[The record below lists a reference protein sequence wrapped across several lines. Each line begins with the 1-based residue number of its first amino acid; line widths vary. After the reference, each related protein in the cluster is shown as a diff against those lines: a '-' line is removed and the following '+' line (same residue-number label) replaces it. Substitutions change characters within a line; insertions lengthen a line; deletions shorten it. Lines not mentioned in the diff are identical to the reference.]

1 MKICKLRLKNINSL
15 KGEWEIDFTKAPF
28 DDAGVFAIV
37 GPTGA
42 GKSTLLDAI
51 CLALY
56 HETPRLKVSPSQN
69 ELMTRH
75 TAECLAEVE
84 FEIKGKGY
92 RAFWGQ
98 RRARGNSDGKLQP
111 MTCELCEIDGTI
123 ITTKI
128 NEKIDKIAEITGLDF
143 SRFTKS
149 MLLAQGG
156 FSAFLNASA
165 NDRAELLEEL
175 TGTEIYG
182 QVSKWVFEK
191 HKAERQKIAQLEAI
205 NAQRQLMSEDDLQA
219 LIKQEKTIAAED
231 KKLSENLKQH
241 KINLEWRQIESN
253 LVTQLTTSQQRNE
266 DAIAALADFKPKQDA
281 LEKADVANKLRPQN
295 ESLKDIQRRKTEL
308 EREQA
313 EVSQKHLEQSKVI
326 EQLDVHTKSVKQTF
340 EAQTQLW
347 DALNEDIAN
356 SIQPLVSR
364 RESVNEQLVE
374 TNNLRNVIE
383 QKRLESLNALEQQK
397 QKHLESTLAC
407 ESNQQRLS
415 EWQAPEKIE
424 AQLSNWQ
431 YQQSSIQAQDQ
442 DLIRIAAEVSS
453 AQAAL
458 DSALSTFAAGKIAL
472 EKQTN
477 HAATLEQQLNVV
489 VEAFHAMSSG
499 RELNEWQDHFR
510 GLEIR
515 QQKSAEL
522 VHRYESYQGKRQ
534 QVQQIDDSIQALVT
548 QLTQQA
554 EQLVQQ
560 RQTYKEKNAH
570 CMDLAKLVDA
580 ERHIVSL
587 NELRQSLGEHDAC
600 PLCGSHEHEL
610 DQALHQEVNVEN
622 QMRLQQ
628 LQSELDA
635 LVQTGQA
642 LKADQ
647 KVVER
652 EQEMRHDQRLALLKE
667 LTTAESELLSM
678 LNDLMPL
685 TNVSGSYPLQV
696 FDSAR
701 MSSCVADIQQEWQG
715 VFELNQA
722 VLEKHQQRTALEQ
735 EFTSANTQMHQV
747 AQDLQQLEFQGRSL
761 RQTLE
766 SKQSEYQKTAT
777 EKDRIEQ
784 ALMASMTSS
793 DVPERYLASPLAE
806 SLSALQASLQ
816 LWRDTKV
823 NHDAQVKQIEQL
835 GYEISI
841 LEDRLKEGD
850 AQVNDVTLKANGL
863 REELDKIDAALFDK
877 LAGKSLSDVR
887 SVAQAA
893 LAGKRIDYETALKER
908 EQAQEAVTTLLA
920 TLKALEK
927 SLASLHKEWESAGSA
942 WQVVLKEKG
951 FSDESTWQ
959 LACLT
964 EADLKTLQDMSVVL
978 KETMTRQAALL
989 TQSEDALLDHTN
1001 QKPTNEL
1008 TGNGSLDNTSLD
1020 NTSLDELLA
1029 LVETLETQRQQLNR
1043 HLGEVSQKIR
1053 EEKQRREQAKA
1064 SVEELNR
1071 LRDELIHLDRLN
1083 HLIGSADGA
1092 KFRRF
1097 AQSLTLDHLVYL
1109 ANQHLNILHRRYQ
1122 LMRHEEAL
1130 SLAVVDTWQ
1139 ADVSRDTKTLSGG
1152 ESFLVSL
1159 ALALALSDLVSH
1171 KTSIDSLFLDEGF
1184 GTLDSETLESALDAL
1199 DNLHSSG
1206 KTIGIISHIS
1216 ALKERIP
1223 VQIKLTKQSGLGVS
1237 RLSAEF
1243 AVHTVDE

>member
-205 NAQRQLMSEDDLQA
+205 NAQRQLLSEDALQA
-219 LIKQEKTIAAED
+219 LIEQETTLAAED
-231 KKLSENLKQH
+231 KNLSAHLKQH
-241 KINLEWRQIESN
+241 KTNLEWHQTESN
-253 LVTQLTTSQQRNE
+253 LVAQLATSQQRNE
-266 DAIAALADFKPKQDA
+266 DAITALANFKPKQDA
-281 LEKADVANKLRPQN
+281 LDKADVANKLRPQN

-313 EVSQKHLEQSKVI
+313 EVSQKHLEQSQVI
-326 EQLDVHTKSVKQTF
+326 EQLDAHTKSVKQTF
-340 EAQTQLW
+340 EAQAQIWET
-347 DALNEDIAN
+347 LNDDIVN
-356 SIQPLVSR
+356 TIQPLVSR
-364 RESVNEQLVE
+364 RESVNEQLAE
-374 TNNLRNVIE
+374 TNNRRVSIE
-383 QKRLESLNALEQQK
+383 QKHRESLNALEQQK
-397 QKHLESTLAC
+397 QKRHESTLAC
-407 ESNQQRLS
+407 ENNEQRLS

-453 AQAAL
+453 AQTAL
-458 DSALSTFAAGKIAL
+458 ESALSTFSAGKNAL

-477 HAATLEQQLNVV
+477 HAATLEQQLNVT
-489 VEAFHAMSSG
+489 VEAFHVMSSG

-510 GLEIR
+510 GLDVR
-515 QQKSAEL
+515 QQKAAEL
-522 VHRYESYQGKRQ
+522 VLRYESSQGRRQ
-534 QVQQIDDSIQALVT
+534 QVTQIDDSIQALVT

-600 PLCGSHEHEL
+600 PLCGSHEH
-610 DQALHQEVNVEN
+610 DVDKALHQKVNVEN
-622 QMRLQQ
+622 QRRLQQ

-635 LVQTGQA
+635 LVQAGQA

-652 EQEMRHDQRLALLKE
+652 EQEMRHDQRLALVKE
-667 LTTAESELLSM
+667 LSTAENELLLM
-678 LNDLMPL
+678 LNDLTIL
-685 TNVSGSYPLQV
+685 TNVSESDPLQA
-696 FDSAR
+696 FDASR
-701 MSSCVADIQQEWQG
+701 MSSCVSAIQHEWQG
-715 VFELNQA
+715 VFEVNQA
-722 VLEKHQQRTALEQ
+722 VLEKHQQRMALEH
-735 EFTSANTQMHQV
+735 EFTSVSTQMQQM
-747 AQDLQQLEFQGRSL
+747 AQNLQQLEFQGRSL

-766 SKQSEYQKTAT
+766 SKQSEYQKTST
-777 EKDRIEQ
+777 EKDRIEE
-784 ALMASMTSS
+784 ALIASMIGSE
-793 DVPERYLASPLAE
+793 VPERYLASPLAK

-816 LWRDTKV
+816 LWRDAKV

-835 GYEISI
+835 GYEISV
-841 LEDRLKEGD
+841 LEDRLKESD
-850 AQVNDVTLKANGL
+850 VQVNEVTLKANRL
-863 REELDKIDAALFDK
+863 RDELDKIDAALFDK

-887 SVAQAA
+887 SVAQAT

-908 EQAQEAVTTLLA
+908 EQAQEAVTTLSA

-927 SLASLHKEWESAGSA
+927 SLGSLCKEFEVAVSA
-942 WQVVLKEKG
+942 WQITLQEKG
-951 FSDESTWQ
+951 FSEEQDWL

-978 KETMTRQAALL
+978 KDTMTRQAALL

-1001 QKPTNEL
+1001 QKPINEL

-1020 NTSLDELLA
+1020 ELVA

-1053 EEKQRREQAKA
+1053 EENQRREQAKA
-1064 SVEELNR
+1064 SVAELNA
-1071 LRDELIHLDRLN
+1071 LRDGLIHLDRLN

-1237 RLSAEF
+1237 RLSSEF

>member
-98 RRARGNSDGKLQP
+98 RRAHGNSDGKLQP
-111 MTCELCEIDGTI
+111 MTCELCELDGTI

-191 HKAERQKIAQLEAI
+191 HKTERQKIAQLEAV
-205 NAQRQLMSEDDLQA
+205 NAQRQLMSEDALQA
-219 LIKQEKTIAAED
+219 LIEQETSLAAED
-231 KKLSENLKQH
+231 KTLSDNLKQH
-241 KINLEWRQIESN
+241 KTNLEWRQTESN
-253 LVTQLTTSQQRNE
+253 LVKQLMTSQQHNE
-266 DAIAALADFKPKQDA
+266 NAIAALADFKPKQDA
-281 LEKADVANKLRPQN
+281 LEKAGVANTLRPQY
-295 ESLKDIQRRKTEL
+295 ESLKDIQRRKSDL
-308 EREQA
+308 EREQSG
-313 EVSQKHLEQSKVI
+313 VSQEQLEQSEVI
-326 EQLDVHTKSVKQTF
+326 QQLDLHTENVKQAF
-340 EAQTQLW
+340 ETQTQLW

-356 SIQPLVSR
+356 IIQPLVSR
-364 RESVNEQLVE
+364 RESVNEQLTE
-374 TNNLRNVIE
+374 INHRRSTIE
-383 QKRLESLNALEQQK
+383 QKHLESVNALAQQK
-397 QKHLESTLAC
+397 QKHHESTLAC
-407 ESNQQRLS
+407 ESNQPRLA
-415 EWQAPEKIE
+415 EWQAPEQIE

-442 DLIRIAAEVSS
+442 ALTRIATEVSS
-453 AQAAL
+453 AQVAL
-458 DSALSTFAAGKIAL
+458 DSALSTFAASKEAL
-472 EKQTN
+472 EAQTR
-477 HAATLEQQLNVV
+477 HTAALEQQVKLVV
-489 VEAFHAMSSG
+489 DALHSLSSG
-499 RELNEWQDHFR
+499 RDLNEWQDHFR
-510 GLEIR
+510 GLEGR
-515 QQKSAEL
+515 QQKAAEL
-522 VHRYESYQGKRQ
+522 VQRYESYQGKHQ
-534 QVQQIDDSIQALVT
+534 QVQQIEDAIQALVA
-548 QLTQQA
+548 QLSKQS
-554 EQLVQQ
+554 EQLIQQ
-560 RQTYKEKNAH
+560 RQTYKEKHAH

-600 PLCGSHEHEL
+600 PLCGSHEHDL
-610 DQALHQEVNVEN
+610 DQALHQAVNVEN
-622 QMRLQQ
+622 QTRLQQ
-628 LQSELDA
+628 LQSELDT
-635 LVQTGQA
+635 LVQAGQA

-652 EQEMRHDQRLALLKE
+652 EQEMRHDQRDALIKE
-667 LTTAESELLSM
+667 RSTAESELLSM
-678 LNDLMPL
+678 LNDLMSL
-685 TNVSGSYPLQV
+685 TNVSGSEPLQV
-696 FDSAR
+696 FDAAR
-701 MSSCVADIQQEWQG
+701 MSSCVSDIQQAWQG
-715 VFELNQA
+715 VLELNQA
-722 VLEKHQQRTALEQ
+722 VLEKHQHRAALEQ
-735 EFTSANTQMHQV
+735 EFTSANTQMQQMTHE
-747 AQDLQQLEFQGRSL
+747 LQQLEFQGRSL

-766 SKQSEYQKTAT
+766 SKQSEYQKITI

-784 ALMASMTSS
+784 ALMVSMSASG
-793 DVPERYLASPLAE
+793 VPERYLASPLAE
-806 SLSALQASLQ
+806 SLSALQTSLQ
-816 LWRDTKV
+816 LWRDAKV
-823 NHDAQVKQIEQL
+823 NHDAHVKQIEQL
-835 GYEISI
+835 GYEITV
-841 LEDRLKEGD
+841 LEERLKEGE
-850 AQVNDVTLKANGL
+850 AQVNEVTLKANEL
-863 REELDKIDAALFDK
+863 RDEWDKIDAALFDK

-887 SVAQAA
+887 SDAQVA
-893 LAGKRIDYETALKER
+893 LAGKRIDYEMALKER
-908 EQAQEAVTTLLA
+908 ERVQEALTTLSA

-927 SLASLHKEWESAGSA
+927 SLAALRKEWESADSA

-951 FSDESTWQ
+951 FSDESAWQ
-959 LACLT
+959 RTCLT
-964 EADLKTLQDMSVVL
+964 DTDLATLKEMSVAL
-978 KETMTRQAALL
+978 KDTMTRQAALL
-989 TQSEDALLDHTN
+989 MQAEDALLDHRN
-1001 QKPTNEL
+1001 QKPTDEL
-1008 TGNGSLDNTSLD
+1008 IGIGLLGSD
-1020 NTSLDELLA
+1020 SLDELVA
-1029 LVETLETQRQQLNR
+1029 LVETFEVQRQQLNR
-1043 HLGEVSQKIR
+1043 QLGEVSQKIR
-1053 EEKQRREQAKA
+1053 EEHQRREQAKA

-1109 ANQHLNILHRRYQ
+1109 ANQHLDILHRRYQ
-1122 LMRHEEAL
+1122 LMRNEEAL
-1130 SLAVVDTWQ
+1130 SLLVVDTWQ

-1243 AVHTVDE
+1243 AVQSQDE

>member
-1 MKICKLRLKNINSL
+1 M
-15 KGEWEIDFTKAPF
+15 
-28 DDAGVFAIV
+28 
-37 GPTGA
+37 
-42 GKSTLLDAI
+42 
-51 CLALY
+51 
-56 HETPRLKVSPSQN
+56 
-69 ELMTRH
+69 
-75 TAECLAEVE
+75 
-84 FEIKGKGY
+84 
-92 RAFWGQ
+92 
-98 RRARGNSDGKLQP
+98 
-111 MTCELCEIDGTI
+111 
-123 ITTKI
+123 
-128 NEKIDKIAEITGLDF
+128 
-143 SRFTKS
+143 
-149 MLLAQGG
+149 
-156 FSAFLNASA
+156 
-165 NDRAELLEEL
+165 
-175 TGTEIYG
+175 
-182 QVSKWVFEK
+182 
-191 HKAERQKIAQLEAI
+191 
-205 NAQRQLMSEDDLQA
+205 
-219 LIKQEKTIAAED
+219 
-231 KKLSENLKQH
+231 
-241 KINLEWRQIESN
+241 
-253 LVTQLTTSQQRNE
+253 
-266 DAIAALADFKPKQDA
+266 ADFKPKQDA
-281 LEKADVANKLRPQN
+281 LEKADIANKLRPQN

-383 QKRLESLNALEQQK
+383 QKRLESVNALEQQK

-477 HAATLEQQLNVV
+477 HAATLEQQLNVA

-554 EQLVQQ
+554 DQLVQQ

-635 LVQTGQA
+635 LVQAGQA

-784 ALMASMTSS
+784 ALMASMTAS

-806 SLSALQASLQ
+806 SLLALQASLQ

-835 GYEISI
+835 GYEISV

-850 AQVNDVTLKANGL
+850 AQVNDVTLKANRL
-863 REELDKIDAALFDK
+863 RDELDKIDAVLFDK

-887 SVAQAA
+887 SDAQAA

-927 SLASLHKEWESAGSA
+927 SLGSLCKEFEVAVSA
-942 WQVVLKEKG
+942 WQITLQEKG
-951 FSDESTWQ
+951 FSEEQDWL

-1020 NTSLDELLA
+1020 ELLA

-1053 EEKQRREQAKA
+1053 EEKQRREQAKG

>member
-37 GPTGA
+37 GPTGS

-205 NAQRQLMSEDDLQA
+205 NAQRQLMSEDALQA
-219 LIKQEKTIAAED
+219 LIEQETTLAVED
-231 KKLSENLKQH
+231 KKLSDNLREH
-241 KINLEWRQIESN
+241 KTNFEWRQTESN
-253 LVTQLTTSQQRNE
+253 LVKQLATSKQRNE
-266 DAIAALADFKPKQDA
+266 DAITALADFKPKQDA

-295 ESLKDIQRRKTEL
+295 ESLKDIQRRKMEL
-308 EREQA
+308 ECEQA
-313 EVSQKHLEQSKVI
+313 EVSQKHLEQNQVI

-340 EAQTQLW
+340 EAQTQIW
-347 DALNEDIAN
+347 EALNEDIAN
-356 SIQPLVSR
+356 IIQPLISR
-364 RESVNEQLVE
+364 RESVNEQLTE
-374 TNNLRNVIE
+374 TNNRRVSIE
-383 QKRLESLNALEQQK
+383 QKHRESLNALEQQK
-397 QKHLESTLAC
+397 QKRHESTLAYGG
-407 ESNQQRLS
+407 NQQRLLQ
-415 EWQAPEKIE
+415 WQAPEKIE

-442 DLIRIAAEVSS
+442 DLTRIAAEVSS

-458 DSALSTFAAGKIAL
+458 DSALSHFAAGKTAL

-477 HAATLEQQLNVV
+477 HTATFEQQLNVI
-489 VEAFHAMSSG
+489 VEAFYVVSSG

-510 GLEIR
+510 SLDIR
-515 QQKSAEL
+515 QQKAAEL
-522 VHRYESYQGKRQ
+522 VLRYESSQGKRQ

-548 QLTQQA
+548 QLTQQG
-554 EQLVQQ
+554 EQLVEQ
-560 RQTYKEKNAH
+560 RQAYKEKHAH

-587 NELRQSLGEHDAC
+587 NELRQSMGKHDAC
-600 PLCGSHEHEL
+600 PLCGSHEHDL
-610 DQALHQEVNVEN
+610 GQALHQEVNVEN

-635 LVQTGQA
+635 LVQAGQA

-652 EQEMRHDQRLALLKE
+652 EQEMRHDQRLVLVKE
-667 LTTAESELLSM
+667 LSTAENELLSM
-678 LNDLMPL
+678 LNDLMSL
-685 TNVSGSYPLQV
+685 ANVSESSPLQA
-696 FDSAR
+696 FDVSR
-701 MSSCVADIQQEWQG
+701 MSSCVSDIQHEWQG
-715 VFELNQA
+715 VFELNQV

-735 EFTSANTQMHQV
+735 AFTSANTQMQQM

-766 SKQSEYQKTAT
+766 SKQSEYQKIVT

-784 ALMASMTSS
+784 ALMASMIAS

-806 SLSALQASLQ
+806 SLSALQTSLQ
-816 LWRDTKV
+816 LWRDAKV
-823 NHDAQVKQIEQL
+823 NHDAQAKQIEQL
-835 GYEISI
+835 GYEILV
-841 LEDRLKEGD
+841 LEGRLKEGD
-850 AQVNDVTLKANGL
+850 AQVNEVVLKANGL
-863 REELDKIDAALFDK
+863 RDELDKIDAALFEK

-887 SVAQAA
+887 SDAQAA
-893 LAGKRIDYETALKER
+893 LAEKRIGYEAALKER
-908 EQAQEAVTTLLA
+908 DRVQEALTTLSA

-927 SLASLHKEWESAGSA
+927 SLGSLHKEFELAVSA
-942 WQVVLKEKG
+942 WQIALQEKG
-951 FSDESTWQ
+951 FSEEQDWL

-964 EADLKTLQDMSVVL
+964 DADLKVLQDMSVVL
-978 KETMTRQAALL
+978 KDTMIRQAALL

-1008 TGNGSLDNTSLD
+1008 IGSDSLD

-1029 LVETLETQRQQLNR
+1029 LVETLEAQRQQLNR

-1053 EEKQRREQAKA
+1053 EETQRREQAKA
-1064 SVEELNR
+1064 SVEELGA
-1071 LRDELIHLDRLN
+1071 LRDGMIHLDRLN

-1139 ADVSRDTKTLSGG
+1139 ADVTRDTKTLSGG

-1237 RLSAEF
+1237 RLSPEF
-1243 AVHTVDE
+1243 AVYTVDE